1 MPTVKQVFDALR
13 AITEPG
19 QQGDIVAQGQVHD
32 LKIDEGRVFFKVRVA
47 SGRAEVMT
55 AVRGLC
61 EQALAPVAGVEA
73 VEVEFEVA
81 SAQTRQSPTA
91 ETLGGVKHLI
101 AISSCKGGV
110 GKSTVAVLLAKALQ
124 RAGHAVGLLDA
135 DVYGPSAPSLLHCH
149 HPEIQVD
156 GPNFHPVDI
165 DGMKVMSMGFVMGE
179 SPAIVRGPIVS
190 RYVQQVLMQC
200 HWGELDYLIIDL
212 PPGTGDIQLTL
223 VQQVALDGAV
233 IVTTP
238 HMLSLVDVAKGILM
252 FEKVNVPVLG
262 IVENMC
268 AFTPEDSG
276 ATYYP
281 FGRSEGSLQRRFG
294 IDTLA
299 ELPITQG
306 MSDPLQPGKVVE
318 SAFDA
323 LAVAMKGAVTRS
335 QESQTAPPEV
345 EVLPGAVRFL
355 FNDGLVA
362 SIPNHTLRCACP
374 CAMCVDENSGKR
386 LLDPAQVPNTVAPE
400 ALMPLGNYAMVFEW
414 SDGHTTGIYPWA
426 YLRTLAEQHMADSA
440 ASS

>member
-19 QQGDIVAQGQVHD
+19 QPGDIVAQGQVHD
-32 LKIDEGRVFFKVRVA
+32 LKIDGGRVFFKVRLA
-47 SGRAEVMT
+47 SDNPEAIAMM
-55 AVRGLC
+55 RGLC
-61 EQALAPVAGVEA
+61 EQALEVLDGVEA
-73 VEVEFEVA
+73 VEVAFEVA
-81 SAQTRQSPTA
+81 QAQTRQAPTA
-91 ETLGGVKHLI
+91 GTLGGVKHLI

-124 RAGHAVGLLDA
+124 RAGHKVGLLDA

-149 HPEIQVD
+149 HPDIEVE
-156 GPNFHPVDI
+156 GPNFYPVDI
-165 DGMKVMSMGFVMGE
+165 EGMKVMSMGFVMGE

-200 HWGELDYLIIDL
+200 QWGELDYLIIDL

-268 AFTPEDSG
+268 AFTPEGSDT
-276 ATYYP
+276 TYYP

-294 IDTLA
+294 IGTLA

-306 MSDPLQPGKVVE
+306 MSDPLQPGAEVE
-318 SAFDA
+318 ASFDA
-323 LAVAMKGAVTRS
+323 LATAMGDAVVAS
-335 QESQTAPPEV
+335 QGSQAAPPEV
-345 EVLPGAVRFL
+345 EVLPGAVRFV
-355 FNDGLVA
+355 FNDGLSA
-362 SIPNHTLRCACP
+362 AIPNHTLRCACP

-386 LLDPAQVPNTVAPE
+386 LLDPAQVPNTVSPE
-400 ALMPLGNYAMVFEW
+400 ALQPLGNYAMVFEW

-426 YLRTLAEQHMADSA
+426 YLRKLAEQEMAGHSDPS
-440 ASS
+440 

>member
-13 AITEPG
+13 GVTEPG
-19 QQGDIVAQGQVHD
+19 QEKDLVAAGQVHD
-32 LKIDEGRVFFKVRVA
+32 LKIEDGRVFFKVRLTRGEQEIMVLI
-47 SGRAEVMT
+47 
-55 AVRGLC
+55 RGLC
-61 EQALAPVAGVEA
+61 EQALAGLDDVKT
-73 VEVEFEVA
+73 VEVSFEVP
-81 SAQTRQSPTA
+81 QTAPRQSPTEA
-91 ETLGGVKHLI
+91 TLGEVKHLI
-101 AISSCKGGV
+101 AVSSCKGGV
-110 GKSTVAVLLAKALQ
+110 GKSTVSVLLARALQ
-124 RAGHAVGLLDA
+124 RAGYAVGLLDA

-149 HPEIQVD
+149 HPEIEVEGQH
-156 GPNFHPVDI
+156 FKPVDI
-165 DGMKVMSMGFVMGE
+165 DGLKVMSMGFVMGE

-190 RYVQQVLMQC
+190 RYVQQVLTQC
-200 HWGELDYLIIDL
+200 RWGTLDYLIIDL

-223 VQQVALDGAV
+223 VQQAALDGAL

-268 AFTPEDSG
+268 AFTPEGSDT
-276 ATYYP
+276 TYYP

-299 ELPITQG
+299 ELPITRG
-306 MSDPLQPGKVVE
+306 MSDPLQPGQEVE
-318 SAFDA
+318 AAFDGLVTSMAGA
-323 LAVAMKGAVTRS
+323 LEKTR
-335 QESQTAPPEV
+335 EDKTAPPEV
-345 EVLPGAVRFL
+345 QVLPGAVRIA

-362 SIPNHTLRCACP
+362 AIPNHALRCACP

-386 LLDPAQVPNTVAPE
+386 LLDPEQVPKTVAPE

-426 YLRTLAEQHMADSA
+426 YLRKIAEEHMESQP
-440 ASS
+440 AS

>member
-13 AITEPG
+13 HITEPG
-19 QQGDIVAQGQVHD
+19 HHADIVSRGQVHD
-32 LKIDEGRVFFKVRVA
+32 LKIDAGRVFFKVRL
-47 SGRAEVMT
+47 STDRGEVME

-61 EQALAPVAGVEA
+61 EQALEGIAGVETI
-73 VEVEFEVA
+73 EVA
-81 SAQTRQSPTA
+81 FEAHLPQPREAPTDVA
-91 ETLGGVKHLI
+91 LGGVKHLI

-149 HPEIQVD
+149 HPEIEVGGQY
-156 GPNFHPVDI
+156 FRPVDI
-165 DGMKVMSMGFVMGE
+165 DGLKVMSMGFVMGE

-200 HWGELDYLIIDL
+200 QWGNLDYLIIDL

-223 VQQVALDGAV
+223 VQQVSLDGAL

-252 FEKVNVPVLG
+252 FEKVSVPVLG

-268 AFTPEDSG
+268 AFTPEDSDT
-276 ATYYP
+276 TYYP
-281 FGRSEGSLQRRFG
+281 FGRSEGSLQKRFG
-294 IDTLA
+294 IETLA

-306 MSDPLQPGKVVE
+306 MSDPLQPGPVVE
-318 SAFDA
+318 GAFDA
-323 LAVAMKGAVTRS
+323 LATAMIEAVAKS
-335 QESQTAPPEV
+335 KEEQSAPPEV
-345 EVLPGAVRFL
+345 EVLPGAVRFV

-362 SIPNHTLRCACP
+362 AIPNHTLRCACP
-374 CAMCVDENSGKR
+374 CAMCVDENSGER
-386 LLDPAQVPNTVAPE
+386 LLDPAQIPNTVAPE
-400 ALMPLGNYAMVFEW
+400 ALMPLGNYAIVFEW

-426 YLRTLAEQHMADSA
+426 YLRKLAEQQMTDSSA
-440 ASS
+440 AP